1 MELKQV
7 PCLLLERPPFGGN
20 KRCSVPGRAH
30 LDCQGQSVCLEL
42 LLYACGHSLSKLP
55 QVGDFFSGE
64 VPHSGSD
71 SLGADEDVACTGSS
85 L

>member
-7 PCLLLERPPFGGN
+7 PRLLLERPPVGRDKF
-20 KRCSVPGRAH
+20 CSVTGRAH
-30 LDCQGQSVCLEL
+30 LDCQCQSVCLEL

-55 QVGDFFSGE
+55 QVGDFCSRE
-64 VPHSGSD
+64 VPHSGGD
-71 SLGADEDVACTGSS
+71 SLGADEDVACTGSG